1 METSIPHAL
10 TDARSVLAAVDTDK
24 SALSLSLRVPQ
35 NGVSHC
41 HGRTNSVQNDVAISD
56 STQKGSLRTD
66 CQSFRLLSV
75 LLVFTEHTQHARQ
88 PLPMLHVLSQC
99 CPHYVEGT

>member
-1 METSIPHAL
+1 MVASDGRLPTEKATGQEAQNATAAL

-41 HGRTNSVQNDVAISD
+41 HRRTNSVRNDVAISD
-56 STQKGSLRTD
+56 
-66 CQSFRLLSV
+66 
-75 LLVFTEHTQHARQ
+75 
-88 PLPMLHVLSQC
+88 
-99 CPHYVEGT
+99 